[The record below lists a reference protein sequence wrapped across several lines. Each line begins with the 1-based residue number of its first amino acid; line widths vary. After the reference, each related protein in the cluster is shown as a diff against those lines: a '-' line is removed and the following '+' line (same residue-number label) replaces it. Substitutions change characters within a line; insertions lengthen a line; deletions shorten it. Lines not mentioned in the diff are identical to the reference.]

1 MDQRIKP
8 FAYRP
13 AALLKKDR
21 WEGQVLGAE
30 AGRARRVVEESVRR
44 EQEVL
49 DGVAR
54 TEAELRELHAA
65 DRSIPLERRRILDL
79 FLRHQHAVAALRQ
92 RDRATAEGVYAQVL
106 QQLESK
112 HRGIKAMENH
122 EQRKRH
128 EHEGEQTRAAF
139 KAHDD
144 AWLLRRR

>member
-1 MDQRIKP
+1 MHEPTKP

-30 AGRARRVVEESVRR
+30 AGRARCVVEETRRR
-44 EQEVL
+44 EQESL

-54 TEAELRELHAA
+54 TEAELRELYSAE
-65 DRSIPLERRRILDL
+65 RSIPIDRQRILGL
-79 FLRHQHAVAALRQ
+79 FLRHQHAVATVRQ
-92 RDRATAEGVYAQVL
+92 NDRASAEGVYAQVL

-112 HRGIKAMENH
+112 HRSIKAMENH

-128 EHEGEQTRAAF
+128 EHDSGQARAVF
-139 KAHDD
+139 KAQDD